1 MRQFILGKNVA
12 YPSKSTVTDLS
23 KLAAGAVGFFANES
37 GKLVVDDDGSKIKK
51 EGMLVL
57 GRATADGGPV
67 VIPIYKNKFS
77 FVKSVYAAA
86 TTFKVEAAI
95 PAGDK
100 IGDYSIIVAKK
111 GVKFNERNKWT
122 ATVHVTDITTS
133 ADALATALA
142 KQINNNTVSSGVK
155 AVAGTA
161 KVTIQ
166 ATTSGVDYAIVP
178 ADLLTGVTVTS
189 SAIGFP
195 AMNSAEYIAD
205 LAAKAAADAGIEYTY
220 RDDVNYLYP
229 NYPLDPLKG
238 AQSADTGFI
247 VYTLK
252 FAEPREVR
260 PVDEVINQI
269 VQVAFPT
276 GTTVTTFETVLAA
289 LAS

>member
-12 YPSKSTVTDLS
+12 YPSKTTVTDLS
-23 KLAAGAVGFFANES
+23 KLAAGAVGFFANDS

-77 FVKSVYAAA
+77 FVKSVYSAA
-86 TTFKVEAAI
+86 TTFKVEVAI

-122 ATVHVTDITTS
+122 ATVHITDITTS
-133 ADALATALA
+133 ADVLATALA

-161 KVTIQ
+161 KITIE
-166 ATTSGVDYAIVP
+166 AATSGVDYAIIP
-178 ADLLTGVTVTS
+178 ADLLTGATVTN

-220 RDDVNYLYP
+220 RDDVSYLYP

-238 AQSADTGFI
+238 SQSADTGFI

-260 PVDEVINQI
+260 PVDEVVNQI

-276 GTTVTTFETVLAA
+276 GTTVTTFETVLTA

>member
-12 YPSKSTVTDLS
+12 YPSKTTVTDLS
-23 KLAAGAVGFFANES
+23 KLAAGAIGFFANES

-86 TTFKVEAAI
+86 TTFKVEVAI

-178 ADLLTGVTVTS
+178 ADLLTGATVTS

-238 AQSADTGFI
+238 SQSADTGFI

-276 GTTVTTFETVLAA
+276 GTTVTTFETVLTA